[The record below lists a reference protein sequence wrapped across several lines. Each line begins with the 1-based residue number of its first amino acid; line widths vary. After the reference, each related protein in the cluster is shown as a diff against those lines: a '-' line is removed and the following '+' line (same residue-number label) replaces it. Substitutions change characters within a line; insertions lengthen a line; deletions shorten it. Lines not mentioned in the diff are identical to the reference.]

1 MKTSKDIA
9 DMIRSICER
18 QVQTTASGKKLTAFD
33 KAAVENL
40 IGNIVGNLATVVE
53 YEIVESIEETIEM
66 SVAA

>member
-9 DMIRSICER
+9 DMIRSVVET
-18 QVQTTASGKKLTAFD
+18 QVRTTASGKKLTAFD
-33 KAAVENL
+33 QAAVENL
-40 IGNIVGNLATVVE
+40 ISNIVGNLATVVE